1 MIESMMRQSIVT
13 NVVITSKCQFS
24 CVTGL
29 VRKNASG
36 GVGAFRAPFSEKKSD
51 GWINNATIDCE
62 SLLSKPVYLVFTVS
76 FGLWEMASLSSFGLF
91 QTSI

>member
-1 MIESMMRQSIVT
+1 MLLKHLDLHFQKKNVMIESIMRQSIVT

-36 GVGAFRAPFSEKKSD
+36 GVGAFRAPFSEKK
-51 GWINNATIDCE
+51 
-62 SLLSKPVYLVFTVS
+62 V
-76 FGLWEMASLSSFGLF
+76 MAGSIMLQSIVKVCCQNLF
-91 QTSI
+91 I